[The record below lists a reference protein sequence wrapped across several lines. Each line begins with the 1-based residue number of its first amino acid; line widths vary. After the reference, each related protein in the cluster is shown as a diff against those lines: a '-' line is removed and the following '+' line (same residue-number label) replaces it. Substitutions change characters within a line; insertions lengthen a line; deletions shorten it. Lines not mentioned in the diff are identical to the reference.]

1 MALGPGLQ
9 PMAPW
14 KPRIKVLKDRAI
26 AVNLDILWNNKVVR
40 YACDGDIEMQGTVCG
55 QWQCIRHQ
63 QSQGTGILWQSELEI
78 INSPPPD
85 TSRLQAQIFLKEYFL
100 CSWTRDDWGPAPA
113 PNVLFCLWK
122 WHNKLLHWGGAQ
134 QPFQGWKTKET
145 DYEES
150 SHWKWAWLFNF
161 A

>member
-1 MALGPGLQ
+1 
-9 PMAPW
+9 
-14 KPRIKVLKDRAI
+14 
-26 AVNLDILWNNKVVR
+26 
-40 YACDGDIEMQGTVCG
+40 MQGTVCG

-113 PNVLFCLWK
+113 PQCFVQFVKMTQQIAALRRSLTTFSRMENQRNRLWRKQSLEMSMAFQLCLIHVLTLLAQRSLERRIVRQAFRCERK
-122 WHNKLLHWGGAQ
+122 GNKISE
-134 QPFQGWKTKET
+134 FKTIVKEP
-145 DYEES
+145 
-150 SHWKWAWLFNF
+150 K
-161 A
+161 